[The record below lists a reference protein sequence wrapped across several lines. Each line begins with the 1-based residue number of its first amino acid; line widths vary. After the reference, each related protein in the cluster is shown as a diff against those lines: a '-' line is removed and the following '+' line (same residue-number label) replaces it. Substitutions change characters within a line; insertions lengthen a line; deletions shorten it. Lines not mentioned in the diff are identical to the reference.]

1 MKERIVE
8 RVIQGQPSSDGA
20 GVNLSR
26 SLGQS
31 QAARLDPFLMLDEFR
46 SDEAADY
53 IGGFP
58 SHPHRGFETVTYML
72 AGAMNHRDSLGNAG
86 TIRAGDVQWMTAAGG
101 IVHSEMPE
109 QQEGEMHGFQLW
121 INLPA
126 SEKMKAPR
134 YQDIGSER
142 IPELRGQGVT
152 VRVITGEAEL
162 EGETARGPVTGIT
175 TEPTYLDV
183 VLEPGARFRQVVSPQ
198 LNALVYVYEGDV
210 SAGTDGFSP
219 VSRGNAGVLSSGD
232 LVDLKAGSHGASL
245 LLLAARPVR
254 EPVVQYG
261 PFVMNTRD
269 EIEQA
274 IRDYQLGRF
283 AVEPVEAP

>member
-8 RVIQGQPSSDGA
+8 RVIHGQPSSDGA
-20 GVNLSR
+20 GVKLSR
-26 SLGQS
+26 SLGQG
-31 QAARLDPFLMLDEFR
+31 QFARLDPFLMLDEFR
-46 SDEAADY
+46 SDDAADY

-72 AGAMNHRDSLGNAG
+72 AGAMKHRDSLGNAG

-101 IVHSEMPE
+101 IIHSEMPE
-109 QQEGEMHGFQLW
+109 QQAGEMHGFQLW

-134 YQDIGSER
+134 YQDIGTER
-142 IPELRGQGVT
+142 IPALRSEGVT
-152 VRVITGEAEL
+152 VRVIAGEAEL
-162 EGETARGPVTGIT
+162 AGETAVGPVSGISTG
-175 TEPTYLDV
+175 PLYLDV
-183 VLEPGARFRQVVSPQ
+183 VLAPGARFSRALASE
-198 LNALVYVYEGDV
+198 LNGLVYVYEGEV
-210 SAGTDGFSP
+210 SVGSDGFSP
-219 VSRGNAGVLSSGD
+219 VTRSNAGLLSSGD
-232 LVDLKAGSHGASL
+232 AVSLEAGPEGASL

-254 EPVVQYG
+254 EPVVQHG

-274 IRDYQLGRF
+274 IREYQQGRF
-283 AVEPVEAP
+283 AVAPVATP

>member
-20 GVNLSR
+20 GVKLSR

-31 QAARLDPFLMLDEFR
+31 QFARLDPFLMLDEFR
-46 SDEAADY
+46 SDESADY
-53 IGGFP
+53 MAGFP

-72 AGAMNHRDSLGNAG
+72 AGAMKHKDSLGNAG
-86 TIRAGDVQWMTAAGG
+86 TIRAGDIQWMTAASG
-101 IVHSEMPE
+101 IIHSEMPE
-109 QQEGEMHGFQLW
+109 QQAGEMHGFQLW

-134 YQDIGSER
+134 YQDIAAER
-142 IPELRGQGVT
+142 IPELRSGDVT

-162 EGETARGPVTGIT
+162 GGETATGPVSGIS
-175 TEPTYLDV
+175 TEPLYLDV
-183 VLEPGARFRQVVSPQ
+183 VLAPGATFSQALPSG
-198 LNALVYVYEGDV
+198 LNGLVYVYEGEV
-210 SAGTDGFSP
+210 QAGSDGFSP
-219 VSRGNAGVLSSGD
+219 VVCGNAGLLSSGD
-232 LVDLKAGSHGASL
+232 AVTLEAGSEGASL
-245 LLLAARPVR
+245 LLLAAKSVR
-254 EPVVQYG
+254 EPVVQHG

-274 IRDYQLGRF
+274 IRDYQQGRF
-283 AVEPVEAP
+283 AAEPVETP

>member
-8 RVIQGQPSSDGA
+8 RVIHGQPSSDGA
-20 GVNLSR
+20 GVKLSR

-31 QAARLDPFLMLDEFR
+31 QFARLDPFLMLDEFR

-72 AGAMNHRDSLGNAG
+72 AGAMNHKDSLGNAG

-101 IVHSEMPE
+101 IIHSEMPE
-109 QQEGEMHGFQLW
+109 QQAGEMHGFQLW

-134 YQDIGSER
+134 YQDIGAER
-142 IPELRGQGVT
+142 IPELRGDGVT

-162 EGETARGPVTGIT
+162 AGETARGPVSDISTG
-175 TEPTYLDV
+175 PLYLDV
-183 VLEPGARFRQVVSPQ
+183 VLGPGARFSQALAPE
-198 LNALVYVYEGDV
+198 LNGLVYVYEGEV
-210 SAGTDGFSP
+210 SIGSDGFSP
-219 VSRGNAGVLSSGD
+219 VTRGNAGLLSSGD
-232 LVDLKAGSHGASL
+232 AVSLEAGPEGASL

-254 EPVVQYG
+254 EPVVQHG
-261 PFVMNTRD
+261 PFVMNARD

-274 IRDYQLGRF
+274 IHDYQQGRF
-283 AVEPVEAP
+283 AAEPVETP